1 MIKSSQVLYEKDEYA
16 LKFCMNFKIAELL
29 FEISRKTPV
38 SDYYTIFSL
47 ENPISINRMKYGI
60 LL

>member
-1 MIKSSQVLYEKDEYA
+1 
-16 LKFCMNFKIAELL
+16 MNFKIAELL

-47 ENPISINRMKYGI
+47 ENPISINRMPMKYWI